1 MLGQVHQYS
10 FGRRLV
16 GGSIG
21 VVTAKEKLKA
31 TVESLSEAEAEAAL
45 ALIVRRVG
53 DAPVDDEPIT
63 PEEEA
68 ALAEVEADRAAGVP
82 SVSFDEVKR
91 KYGLA

>member
-1 MLGQVHQYS
+1 MLSQGHQYS
-10 FGRRLV
+10 FGRRLTSDRLV
-16 GGSIG
+16 F
-21 VVTAKEKLKA
+21 VTAKEKLKA

-53 DAPVDDEPIT
+53 EAPVDDEPIT

-82 SVSFDEVKR
+82 TVSFDEVKR